1 VGCGQPK
8 LGRQRR
14 SYPVLN
20 SNADLFID
28 DEQDDV
34 SVERTKRAADPVNQ
48 ENRRNN
54 QEIKVEPFKF
64 PRNENFQGNR
74 GNTNRGRSSNRN
86 SQRYTNGGNKSDN
99 TRESSLDKLVK
110 EIRQKVKDTKKFWS
124 NLPYTACNSDEF
136 PTAGNSD
143 SCWNGQTINRSVK
156 KTILLMKFA
165 IQTVNFIARYIQSTK
180 PADVPSNA
188 NARQNQVV
196 AQQVHILKTTINHLK
211 NAYNGNDIEWSDT
224 GKLLLFFNSIS
235 MFS

>member
-1 VGCGQPK
+1 MGCGQPK

-14 SYPVLN
+14 SNPALN

-34 SVERTKRAADPVNQ
+34 SVEHERTKRAADPVNQ

-64 PRNENFQGNR
+64 PRNENFPGNR

-99 TRESSLDKLVK
+99 TRESNLDKLVK

-143 SCWNGQTINRSVK
+143 SCWNGQTINR
-156 KTILLMKFA
+156 
-165 IQTVNFIARYIQSTK
+165 
-180 PADVPSNA
+180 
-188 NARQNQVV
+188 
-196 AQQVHILKTTINHLK
+196 
-211 NAYNGNDIEWSDT
+211 
-224 GKLLLFFNSIS
+224 
-235 MFS
+235 